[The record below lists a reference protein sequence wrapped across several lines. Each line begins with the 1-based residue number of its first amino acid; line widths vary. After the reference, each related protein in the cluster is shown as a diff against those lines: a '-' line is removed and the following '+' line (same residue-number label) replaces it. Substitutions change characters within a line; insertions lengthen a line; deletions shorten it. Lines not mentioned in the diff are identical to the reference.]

1 VRGAIAFA
9 ASPEAL
15 DLDGGWPLLRTA
27 LAAAGAHAEI
37 AVWDGAAVDWAAFD
51 LVAVNYTWGYVVRR
65 ERFLAWVDAVA
76 AVTRL
81 VNVPAVLRW
90 NSHKAYLA
98 DLAAAG
104 VATVPTVSI
113 APGGDAWD
121 PPGADYVV
129 KPAVSSGGIGAAR
142 YVRREAEAARRHV
155 AALHAD
161 GQTAL
166 VQPYLPAVD
175 AGGETALV
183 FLGERFSH
191 AVAKGPVLE
200 PDAEPVFGLWERQ
213 TLAPR
218 TPRDDQLALAAQV
231 LGVVRERFG
240 PVSYGRVDVVDDGG
254 RPVVMELELV
264 EPMLFLDREPAA
276 AARFADELLRAAS
289 A

>member
-1 VRGAIAFA
+1 VTTSVAFA
-9 ASPEAL
+9 VSPDPI
-15 DLDGGWPLLRTA
+15 DLDAGWPLLQAA
-27 LAAAGAHAEI
+27 LAAGGAKAEI
-37 AVWDGAAVDWAAFD
+37 AVWGDGSVDWAAFD
-51 LVAVNYTWGYVVRR
+51 LVVVSYTWGYVLER

-76 AVTRL
+76 PVTRL
-81 VNVPAVLRW
+81 VNAPPILRW

-104 VATVPTVSI
+104 VPTVPTTPV
-113 APGGDAWD
+113 APGGAWE

-142 YVRREAEAARRHV
+142 YVHRDAEAARRHV

-166 VQPYLPAVD
+166 VQPYVPEVD

-200 PDAEPVFGLWERQ
+200 PDADPVFGLWERQ

-218 TPRDDQLALAAQV
+218 TPREDQLALAAKA
-231 LGVVRERFG
+231 LDVVRARFG
-240 PVSYGRVDVVDDGG
+240 PVTYGRVDVVDDDG

-276 AARFADELLRAAS
+276 AGRFADELLRAAS